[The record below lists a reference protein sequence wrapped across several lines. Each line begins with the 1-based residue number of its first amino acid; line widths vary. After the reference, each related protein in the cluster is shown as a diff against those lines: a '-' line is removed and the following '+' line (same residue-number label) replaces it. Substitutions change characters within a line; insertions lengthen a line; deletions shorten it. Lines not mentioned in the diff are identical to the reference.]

1 MSKGL
6 GCFVA
11 GLATL
16 GIWYVGIFLFL
27 RYEMDWALTF
37 LILGFIPLII
47 QNWSNRRVRTLKFK
61 DELKVYKQKSP
72 PKTPP
77 QLICDKCN
85 NISTDSW
92 QWQYCKKCGNSLKDA
107 KSIHENPTNWDI
119 CP

>member
-16 GIWYVGIFLFL
+16 GIWFVGIFLFL
-27 RYEMDWALTF
+27 RYETYWTPVTF

-47 QNWSNRRVRTLKFK
+47 LNLKSK
-61 DELKVYKQKSP
+61 DKLKVYKQKSP

>member
-6 GCFVA
+6 GCFVT

-16 GIWYVGIFLFL
+16 GIWFVGIFLFL
-27 RYEMDWALTF
+27 RYETYWTPVTF
-37 LILGFIPLII
+37 LILGCIPLII
-47 QNWSNRRVRTLKFK
+47 LNLKSK
-61 DELKVYKQKSP
+61 DKLKVYKQKSP

-92 QWQYCKKCGNSLKDA
+92 QWQYCKKCGNSLK
-107 KSIHENPTNWDI
+107 TNFDI

>member
-1 MSKGL
+1 MNNSNIISTKQILNLKSK
-6 GCFVA
+6 
-11 GLATL
+11 
-16 GIWYVGIFLFL
+16 
-27 RYEMDWALTF
+27 D
-37 LILGFIPLII
+37 
-47 QNWSNRRVRTLKFK
+47 K
-61 DELKVYKQKSP
+61 LKVYKQKSP

>member
-1 MSKGL
+1 MPKGL
-6 GCFVA
+6 GCFVV

-16 GIWYVGIFLFL
+16 GIWFVGIFLFL
-27 RYEMDWALTF
+27 RYETYWTPVTF

-47 QNWSNRRVRTLKFK
+47 LNLKSK
-61 DELKVYKQKSP
+61 DKLKVYKQKSP

-92 QWQYCKKCGNSLKDA
+92 QWQYCKKCGNSLK
-107 KSIHENPTNWDI
+107 TNFDI

>member
-16 GIWYVGIFLFL
+16 GIWFVGIFLFL
-27 RYEMDWALTF
+27 RYETYWTPVTF

-47 QNWSNRRVRTLKFK
+47 LNLKSK
-61 DELKVYKQKSP
+61 DKLKVYKQKSP

-92 QWQYCKKCGNSLKDA
+92 QWQYCKKCGNSLK
-107 KSIHENPTNWDI
+107 TNFDI

>member
-16 GIWYVGIFLFL
+16 GIWFVGIFLFL
-27 RYEMDWALTF
+27 RYETYWTPVTF

-47 QNWSNRRVRTLKFK
+47 LNLKSK
-61 DELKVYKQKSP
+61 DKLKVYKQKSP

-92 QWQYCKKCGNSLKDA
+92 QWQYCKKCGNSLK
-107 KSIHENPTNWDI
+107 TNWDI